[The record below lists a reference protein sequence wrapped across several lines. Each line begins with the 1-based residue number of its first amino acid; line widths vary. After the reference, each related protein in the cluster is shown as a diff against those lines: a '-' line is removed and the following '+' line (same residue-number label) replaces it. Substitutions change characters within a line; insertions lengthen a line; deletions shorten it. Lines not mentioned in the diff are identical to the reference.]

1 MRLMIGI
8 ALLVLLQ
15 QDTRAQTPAGVP
27 TGDEITGAYQSN
39 GVAAGVGP
47 IRIGP
52 RRVKDLRG
60 WALKYKRLSAS
71 AGPIASTTKYRV
83 TAKKDG
89 WCAEYLV
96 TDMVPMSNAQIKPVL
111 VAEPLGPVRTC
122 R

>member
-1 MRLMIGI
+1 MIGI
-8 ALLVLLQ
+8 ALVVLWQ
-15 QDTRAQTPAGVP
+15 QDAWAQTPAGLP
-27 TGDEITGAYQSN
+27 TGNEIAGAYQSN

-89 WCAEYLV
+89 WCAEYLL
-96 TDMVPMSNAQIKPVL
+96 TDMLPMGDARIKPVL
-111 VAEPLGPVRTC
+111 VAEPLGPARTC